1 MAANGT
7 GAARGGASR
16 SVPPNGRRPSPAVYR
31 RRRLAALVLVLV
43 LVALLVLA
51 GWWIASVFGE
61 DKPKAEGQAPVPVAS
76 SASPS
81 VSPSPKPAATG
92 ACDESDISVS
102 AATDAPSYAAG
113 ENPTLILEVENTGDS
128 DCEVDVGTEAMEFIV
143 TSGEDR
149 IFSSKDCAVE
159 TGELM
164 RTIAPGESERAQF
177 TWERQRSAPGC
188 TAVNANPQ
196 PGTYVL
202 TTRLG
207 SHKSEKVIFDLQ

>member
-7 GAARGGASR
+7 GAARGGASKA
-16 SVPPNGRRPSPAVYR
+16 VPPNRRGPSPAVYR
-31 RRRLAALVLVLV
+31 RRRLAVLTLALVLV
-43 LVALLVLA
+43 AMLVLA
-51 GWWIASVFGE
+51 GWWIAGLFGQ
-61 DKPKAEGQAPVPVAS
+61 DKPKAEGPAPLPAAPA
-76 SASPS
+76 ASPS
-81 VSPSPKPAATG
+81 GSPSEEPAAAG
-92 ACDESDISVS
+92 SCGESDISVS

-113 ENPTLILEVENTGDS
+113 EDPMLILEVENSGKS
-128 DCEVDVGTEAMEFIV
+128 DCEVDVGTEAMEFVV

>member
-1 MAANGT
+1 M
-7 GAARGGASR
+7 
-16 SVPPNGRRPSPAVYR
+16 
-31 RRRLAALVLVLV
+31 LALVLV
-43 LVALLVLA
+43 AMLVLA
-51 GWWIASVFGE
+51 GWWIAGLFGQ
-61 DKPKAEGQAPVPVAS
+61 DKPKADGQAPLPVAS
-76 SASPS
+76 FASPS
-81 VSPSPKPAATG
+81 ASREPAAAG
-92 ACDESDISVS
+92 SCDESDISVS
-102 AATDAPSYAAG
+102 AATDKPSYAAG
-113 ENPTLILEVENTGDS
+113 ENPTLILKVENSGKS
-128 DCEVDVGTEAMEFIV
+128 DCEVDVGTEAMEFVV

-207 SHKSEKVIFDLQ
+207 THKSEKVIFDLQ